1 MGVLEFVGRLVDS
14 LAWPTATVVLG
25 FALRSRLGP
34 LLGERLKAIKA
45 GPAGLEMEWNQT
57 AQEAEK
63 QLTGEV
69 AATEQATDQ
78 TMPLRLRELAKAS
91 PRGAVVDAAAEI
103 ESALRTLLARH
114 GLSDTELR
122 MGMRELSSTAVE
134 RELISASTHRAIEGL
149 SVLRN
154 LAAHGRGR
162 IEYAQAVDFLALA
175 DAVMYSLTAARSVEL
190 GRLPDPA

>member
-1 MGVLEFVGRLVDS
+1 M
-14 LAWPTATVVLG
+14 
-25 FALRSRLGP
+25 
-34 LLGERLKAIKA
+34 GERLKALRA
-45 GPAGLEMEWNQT
+45 GPGGLEMEWNET

-78 TMPLRLRELAKAS
+78 TMPLRLREVAKAS
-91 PRGAVVDAAAEI
+91 PRGAVLDAAAEI

-114 GLSDTELR
+114 GLSADELR
-122 MGMRELSSTAVE
+122 MGMRQLSSTAAE
-134 RELISASTHRAIEGL
+134 RELISLSTHRAIENL

-162 IEYAQAVDFLALA
+162 VEYAQAVDFLALA
-175 DAVMYSLTAARSVEL
+175 DAVMYSLTAARSVGL
-190 GRLPDPA
+190 GRFAEVGPA